1 MLELPKQSR
10 EGLHQLFID
19 IKGLATKAPKEEI
32 PLVIKDRNMGNIEAI
47 KLVIYVFILG
57 CIAGIG
63 YILITNPAGLM
74 LRLVQIWESFV
85 GLF

>member
-1 MLELPKQSR
+1 MLELPKQSS

-19 IKGLATKAPKEEI
+19 IKGLASKAPKEEI
-32 PLVIKDRNMGNIEAI
+32 PLVIKDRQLGNIEAI

-57 CIAGIG
+57 CVAGIG
-63 YILITNPAGLM
+63 YILITNPAGL
-74 LRLVQIWESFV
+74 LVRLVEIWESFI